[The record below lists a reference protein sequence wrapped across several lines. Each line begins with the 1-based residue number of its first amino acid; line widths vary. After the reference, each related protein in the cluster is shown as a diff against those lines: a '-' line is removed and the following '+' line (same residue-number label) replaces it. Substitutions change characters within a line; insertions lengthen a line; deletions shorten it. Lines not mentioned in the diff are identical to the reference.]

1 MTDKP
6 SETQA
11 EPLVGVLLLAHGGP
25 DSLDDVEPFL
35 ANIRG
40 GREVPKNLVEVVRER
55 YRLIGGRSPL
65 LEISRRQAHALE
77 QELNAAGPLFRVYLG
92 MRNWRPFIR
101 ETMDNIARDGL
112 GRLIALCLAPQNSRL
127 SVGLYRQHVE
137 RVQQELGL
145 EIPMT
150 FIESWHREPLL
161 IEAFAEKLSQ
171 AMTACSAGA
180 LEVIFT
186 AHSLPEK
193 IVADGDPYDSQVRE
207 TVSAVARRC
216 GLARWH
222 FAYQSQGATAEPWLG
237 PKVETVLEQL
247 AASGARHVLLAP
259 IGFVADHVEVLYD
272 IDIAFRQFA
281 AARAILLR
289 RTESLNDSPA
299 LIHALASVVRRHLP
313 LCGPATGFPRKPIPP
328 REPREPN

>member
-77 QELNAAGPLFRVYLG
+77 QELNAAGPRLRVYLG

-101 ETMDNIARDGL
+101 ETMEQIARDGL

-137 RVQQELGL
+137 RAQQELGL
-145 EIPMT
+145 EFPMT
-150 FIESWHREPLL
+150 FVESWHQEPLL

-171 AMTACSAGA
+171 AMPASSADA
-180 LEVIFT
+180 PAVIFT

-193 IVADGDPYDSQVRE
+193 IVADGDPYDRQVRE
-207 TVSAVARRC
+207 TVSAVAQRC

-222 FAYQSQGATAEPWLG
+222 FAYQSQGATSEPWLG
-237 PKVETVLEQL
+237 PKVESVLEQL
-247 AASGARHVLLAP
+247 AASGVRQVLLAP

-272 IDIAFRQFA
+272 IDIAFRQLA
-281 AARAILLR
+281 EARGILLR

-299 LIHALASVVRRHLP
+299 LIRTLASVVQRRLSLGQQAP
-313 LCGPATGFPRKPIPP
+313 SL
-328 REPREPN
+328 PREPN